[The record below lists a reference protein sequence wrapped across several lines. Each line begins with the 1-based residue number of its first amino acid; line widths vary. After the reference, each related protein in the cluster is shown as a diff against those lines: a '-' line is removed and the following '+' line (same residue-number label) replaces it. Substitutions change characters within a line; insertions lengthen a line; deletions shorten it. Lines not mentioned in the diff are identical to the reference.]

1 MACLQLP
8 LFNFLFSILQAF
20 YRFPSVIELPIMLP
34 SNEVL
39 LLARHLAL
47 GNNSLNLILLIT
59 LIKGDWSWSLWISVD
74 MLELGGVEHVVD
86 LPCVWQGQLPS
97 LI

>member
-1 MACLQLP
+1 
-8 LFNFLFSILQAF
+8 
-20 YRFPSVIELPIMLP
+20 MLP

-97 LI
+97 LN